1 MLLASP
7 VIPHFKKILMV
18 NKHIETCY
26 LKKELQCHLDTGHWF
41 CSAALLL
48 GVFLLKSIVE
58 KCFLTV
64 TNELQNLKHLMPYV
78 VQIMWNV

>member
-1 MLLASP
+1 
-7 VIPHFKKILMV
+7 MV
-18 NKHIETCY
+18 DNMFLYVY
-26 LKKELQCHLDTGHWF
+26 LKKELRCHLDTGHWF
-41 CSAALLL
+41 FSAAPLL